1 MKKRFYALILCLLVV
16 LISLNGC
23 TEFLFDDDSNNEKIP
38 VKVIASATVYN
49 ASGEPVPGVEVQF
62 DLSKTYGQDF
72 RAYRT
77 TDDYGYAVVNQYA
90 YDLYNGQVITVR
102 CYISAHSIIDEKTAT
117 YNQFLP
123 DMETHSSTAWYPS
136 FEFTLDR

>member
-1 MKKRFYALILCLLVV
+1 MKNKILITILGFLIVLV
-16 LISLNGC
+16 SLNGC
-23 TEFLFDDDSNNEKIP
+23 VDFLFDDDSENEKIP

-49 ASGEPVPGVEVQF
+49 TSGEPVPGVEIQF

-77 TDDYGYAVVNQYA
+77 TDDYGYAVVNQYS

-123 DMETHSSTAWYPS
+123 DMERYSLTAWYPS
-136 FEFTLDR
+136 FEFTIDG